1 MNRVAVRCVGLTKE
15 FGDVMAVKELDLTV
29 EQGQVLAVLGP
40 SGCGK
45 TTALRLIAGFETP
58 DAGTVEIGGR
68 IVAGPRTLLAPEK
81 RQVGMVFQEYALFPH
96 LSVVDNIAY
105 GLPRGPERADRVKD
119 VMSLASLDGLENR
132 MPHQLSGGQQQRV
145 ALARALAP
153 KPEVLLLDEP
163 FSNLDAVLRTQ
174 VRQETRDILKASG
187 ATAIFV
193 THSREEAMVI
203 GDLIAVMNQGRVEQV
218 DTPQRIFHAPAT
230 RFVASFMG
238 IADFLP
244 AHLSDGTLNT
254 ELGSTPLPKGLTDEN
269 HVEMMVRPDDVNL
282 RPSESG
288 QSVITERTF
297 QGAFYLYRVALPSG
311 SVVHCLEPHTE
322 EHALGTR
329 VDVRLNGRH
338 PPLCFVEG
346 LAYPDGIDGES

>member
-1 MNRVAVRCVGLTKE
+1 MSRVAVRCIGLTKA
-15 FGDVMAVKELDLTV
+15 FGAVRAVEQLDLTV
-29 EQGQVLAVLGP
+29 DQGQVLALLGP

-58 DAGTVEIGGR
+58 DTGTVEIGGR

-96 LSVVDNIAY
+96 LNVVDNIAY
-105 GLPRGPERADRVKD
+105 GIPRTPGRTDRVKE
-119 VMSLASLDGLENR
+119 VMSLASLDGLEKR

-153 KPEVLLLDEP
+153 EPEVLLLDEP

-174 VRQETRDILKASG
+174 VRQETRDILKANG
-187 ATAIFV
+187 AAAIFV
-193 THSREEAMVI
+193 THSREEAMVM
-203 GDLIAVMNQGRVEQV
+203 GDVIAVMNQGRWEQV
-218 DTPQRIFHAPAT
+218 DTPQRLFHAPAT

-244 AHLSDGTLNT
+244 AHPYKGTLRT
-254 ELGSTPLPKGLTDEN
+254 ELGSIPLPKGLTAEN
-269 HVEMMVRPDDVNL
+269 HVEVMVRPDDL
-282 RPSESG
+282 TIRPFQSG
-288 QSVITERTF
+288 LGVIIERTF

-311 SVVHCLEPHTE
+311 SVVHCLGPHTE
-322 EHALGTR
+322 EHAVGTR
-329 VDVRLNGRH
+329 VDVRVNGGH
-338 PPLCFVEG
+338 PPLCFV
-346 LAYPDGIDGES
+346 DGRALL